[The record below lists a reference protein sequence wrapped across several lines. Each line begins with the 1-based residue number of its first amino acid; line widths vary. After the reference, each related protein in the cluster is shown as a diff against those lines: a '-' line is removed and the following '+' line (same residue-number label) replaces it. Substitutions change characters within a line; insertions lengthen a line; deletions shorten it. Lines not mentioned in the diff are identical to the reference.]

1 MHTYSIG
8 GGKDNLRGKIIIW
21 LFCMSIIICT
31 LVNLLIDVI
40 KKAVPAIFCAID
52 KFFLQWPWLGISL
65 SSISAF
71 AIFGLLFWLFDNYW
85 WKCSLIQ
92 KYTKILDYSG
102 TWKGYL
108 VSSYDLSKKIN
119 MEAVIKQT
127 WSKISIR
134 SKFGNTIAN
143 ETSSSFSDSAYID
156 PEHILGSLL
165 KFTYANRAMVP
176 SWEVRE
182 HRGENEL
189 FLKYDEVKKQYME
202 LRGDYFNN
210 RGQRGNVGNITLSRC
225 IKKIGKMV

>member
-8 GGKDNLRGKIIIW
+8 SGKDKFRGKVILW
-21 LFCMSIIICT
+21 LFCMSIVVCT
-31 LVNLLIDVI
+31 LGNLLFDAI
-40 KKAVPAIFCAID
+40 KNAMPAIFYAMD
-52 KFFLQWPWLGISL
+52 QFFLQWSWLGISVG
-65 SSISAF
+65 SISAF

-102 TWKGYL
+102 TWKGFL
-108 VSSYDLSKKIN
+108 VSSYDPLKRIN
-119 MEAVIKQT
+119 MEIVIKQT

-134 SKFGNTIAN
+134 SEFRDTIAN
-143 ETSSSFSDSAYID
+143 VTSGSFSDSAHID
-156 PEHILGSLL
+156 PEHGLGSLL

-189 FLKYDEVKKQYME
+189 FLIYNEEKKQYLE
-202 LRGDYFNN
+202 LKGDYFNN
-210 RGQRGNVGNITLSRC
+210 RGKRGNLGTITLSRC
-225 IKKIGKMV
+225 QAL